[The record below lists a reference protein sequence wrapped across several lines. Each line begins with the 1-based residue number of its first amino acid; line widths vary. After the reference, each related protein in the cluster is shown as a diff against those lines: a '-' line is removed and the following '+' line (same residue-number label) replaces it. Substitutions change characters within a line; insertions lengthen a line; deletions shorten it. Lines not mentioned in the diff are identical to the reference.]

1 MRKCLIP
8 WKSLTRLAEYGYSTD
23 ALNNECFK
31 DNTFFGGGGGK
42 IVKFEL

>member
-23 ALNNECFK
+23 ALNNESFKELCFY
-31 DNTFFGGGGGK
+31 
-42 IVKFEL
+42 

>member
-31 DNTFFGGGGGK
+31 EHNTFGGGDK

>member
-23 ALNNECFK
+23 ALNNEAMF
-31 DNTFFGGGGGK
+31 
-42 IVKFEL
+42 